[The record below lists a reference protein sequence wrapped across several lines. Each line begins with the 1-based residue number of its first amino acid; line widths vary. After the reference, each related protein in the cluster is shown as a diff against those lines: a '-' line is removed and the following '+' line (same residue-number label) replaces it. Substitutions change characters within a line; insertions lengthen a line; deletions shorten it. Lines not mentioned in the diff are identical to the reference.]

1 MLGAT
6 SFSQISSKQH
16 AAGPRAIRLK
26 IEDHTPEVEVSLDQP
41 ICLGR
46 GLDAVNGA
54 TLDLTE
60 MGGVE
65 KGVSRYHARILKQEA
80 GPVVVDLC
88 SLNGTFVNARR
99 IAPYLPEVIKD
110 GDYLHLGS
118 LLIQVKIP

>member
-6 SFSQISSKQH
+6 SFSQISSPQLE
-16 AAGPRAIRLK
+16 AGPQTIHLK
-26 IEDHTPEVEVSLDQP
+26 IEDHTPEVEVALDQP

-46 GLDAVNGA
+46 NLDTVNGPA
-54 TLDLTE
+54 IDLTE

-65 KGVSRYHARILKQEA
+65 KGVSRYHARILIKET

-99 IAPYLPEVIKD
+99 IAPYMPEVIKD

>member
-6 SFSQISSKQH
+6 SFSQISSIQYE
-16 AAGPRAIRLK
+16 AGPRAIRLK
-26 IEDHTPEVEVSLDQP
+26 IEDHILEVEVALDQP

-46 GLDAVNGA
+46 DLDTVNGPA
-54 TLDLTE
+54 IDLTD
-60 MGGVE
+60 MGGAE
-65 KGVSRYHARILKQEA
+65 KGVSRYHARILQQEV

-99 IAPYLPEVIKD
+99 LEPYRPEVIKD